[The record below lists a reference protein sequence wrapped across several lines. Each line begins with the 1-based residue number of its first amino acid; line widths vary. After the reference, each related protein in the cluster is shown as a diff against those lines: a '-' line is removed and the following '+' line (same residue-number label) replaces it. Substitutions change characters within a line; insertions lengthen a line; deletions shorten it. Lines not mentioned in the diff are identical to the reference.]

1 MPGAGQ
7 AIRRPPVVGTL
18 APAYAEAVRRQAVHL
33 RSVIAVVAAIVL
45 AGGIAG
51 CAKFDKAL
59 GQQWIEVT
67 FAPNTTVA
75 TAKHI
80 TSVCSHVPNL
90 GLMGSVKSTT
100 PHADIVGS
108 VRYNSTNA
116 TDAQVALLARCLSK
130 FPASVQGFTQMDQG
144 DS

>member
-1 MPGAGQ
+1 VRA
-7 AIRRPPVVGTL
+7 AIT
-18 APAYAEAVRRQAVHL
+18 A
-33 RSVIAVVAAIVL
+33 VAAIVL
-45 AGGIAG
+45 AAGIGG

-75 TAKHI
+75 TARHI

-90 GLMGSVKSTT
+90 KLVSPVKPTT
-100 PHADIVGS
+100 AQANFVGS
-108 VRYNSTNA
+108 VRFDSTNA
-116 TDAQVALLARCLSK
+116 TDAQVALLARCLGK
-130 FPASVQGFTQMDQG
+130 FPANVQGFTQMDQG

>member
-1 MPGAGQ
+1 MVAIAIVMLTVGAG
-7 AIRRPPVVGTL
+7 
-18 APAYAEAVRRQAVHL
+18 
-33 RSVIAVVAAIVL
+33 
-45 AGGIAG
+45 G
-51 CAKFDKAL
+51 CASINKAL
-59 GQQWIEVT
+59 GQQWVEVT

-75 TAKHI
+75 TARHI

-90 GLMGSVKSTT
+90 PLIGRVKATT
-100 PHADIVGS
+100 AQADVVGS

-116 TDAQVALLARCLSK
+116 TVAQLAQLEKCLSH